1 VRTEEVDGEVPIDP
15 SAIIKIIVKAY
26 AGVVDQD
33 VERFDAPDS
42 SLNLHRVGHVQG
54 QGHDTLMRMYNGLA
68 RTGINALRAS
78 FQDFL
83 N

>member
-1 VRTEEVDGEVPIDP
+1 MKVH
-15 SAIIKIIVKAY
+15 

-33 VERFDAPDS
+33 VERFDTPDS

-54 QGHDTLMRMYNGLA
+54 VGHDALIRMCDGLA

-78 FQDFL
+78 FS
-83 N
+83 